1 MLAGGRSLFSSPT
14 VASPFGNTG
23 RNILRADGLNN
34 LDFVLTKKIR
44 IPVEGHGLSLRFEFY
59 NATNSRDFGIPTAQI
74 NSAAFG
80 NQWNTNGG
88 NRRIVMGARYAF

>member
-1 MLAGGRSLFSSPT
+1 MGFITGDNSILANL
-14 VASPFGNTG
+14 NT
-23 RNILRADGLNN
+23 N
-34 LDFVLTKKIR
+34 LDASRLS
-44 IPVEGHGLSLRFEFY
+44 VEGHGLSLPFEFY
-59 NATNSRDFGIPTAQI
+59 NATNTRDFGIPTAAI